1 MSKEEKKSFS
11 QTQKLPSTSAL
22 LQNESKIRQLKD
34 SLASAI
40 KQQKPSS
47 VDKSSPN
54 RLTPRVA

>member
-40 KQQKPSS
+40 K
-47 VDKSSPN
+47 
-54 RLTPRVA
+54 